1 MRLSFDGNLQ
11 YHIISCV
18 VQGRSTLQDVLQLI
32 TIKKQW
38 DLDATYTITTKEVII
53 RPPVFHSPLE
63 TIVLICVL
71 MEV

>member
-1 MRLSFDGNLQ
+1 M
-11 YHIISCV
+11 
-18 VQGRSTLQDVLQLI
+18 QGRFTHQDVLQLS

-71 MEV
+71 MEVKKFVYTKHAIYMPPS